1 MFSRPSV
8 APPTGAILTAGAGA
22 FALARIYET
31 TQLRR
36 VAGLT
41 ELAGLERLTPRE
53 AEVLELVACG
63 LTNAA
68 IAERLWIAAG
78 TVKKHLDNI
87 YAKLDV
93 TNRTAAAARIGHKPG
108 AS

>member
-1 MFSRPSV
+1 MS
-8 APPTGAILTAGAGA
+8 AGG
-22 FALARIYET
+22 
-31 TQLRR
+31 RR
-36 VAGLT
+36 SDMRRAAGLT
-41 ELAGLERLTPRE
+41 DLADLERLTTRE

-87 YAKLDV
+87 YTKLDV

-108 AS
+108 PS